1 MSEALPPSG
10 IPPVPVDPPAPSTG
24 PVPVPPVPPAP
35 VPDPAPPSPGR
46 KLGDVAALI
55 SSLAAVAGVLLGFFG
70 LPAVVDSPTAQT
82 APPATTATATATV
95 TVTAPAPPASGSDND
110 GTAKPPAP
118 APLPS
123 GSVPLTDL
131 SPVGGG
137 DAFTL
142 RSVTMGSN
150 SYESAMV
157 LALPCSGAPIDYS
170 INERYTSLT
179 FTVGLDDNGVAE
191 VINVTIQGDGV
202 NRKAV
207 NAEINRPRA
216 VAVDVTGVV
225 KLRIT
230 STGECGESDRLVVGP
245 ADAALHS

>member
-1 MSEALPPSG
+1 M
-10 IPPVPVDPPAPSTG
+10 
-24 PVPVPPVPPAP
+24 
-35 VPDPAPPSPGR
+35 PDPGPPSPGR

-82 APPATTATATATV
+82 ATPVTTATATATV
-95 TVTAPAPPASGSDND
+95 TATVTAPAPSAPGSHGDD
-110 GTAKPPAP
+110 TVKPPSP

-123 GSVPLTDL
+123 GSVPLADL
-131 SPVGGG
+131 SPVRGN

-142 RSVTMGSN
+142 RSVTMGSK
-150 SYESAMV
+150 SYENAMV
-157 LALPCSGAPIDYS
+157 LALPCGGSPIDYS

-191 VINVTIQGDGV
+191 VINVTVQGDGA

-207 NAEINRPRA
+207 NAEINRPHA
-216 VAVDVTGVV
+216 VTVDVTGVV

-230 STGECGESDRLVVGP
+230 STGECRSSDRLVVAL
-245 ADAALHS
+245 ADATFHS

>member
-1 MSEALPPSG
+1 M
-10 IPPVPVDPPAPSTG
+10 
-24 PVPVPPVPPAP
+24 
-35 VPDPAPPSPGR
+35 PDPAPPPPGR

-82 APPATTATATATV
+82 ATPATTATATATATV

-131 SPVGGG
+131 SPVRGA
-137 DAFTL
+137 DSFTL
-142 RSVTMGSN
+142 RSVTMGSK

-170 INERYTSLT
+170 VNERYTSLT

-191 VINVTIQGDGV
+191 LIKVTIQGDGMD
-202 NRKAV
+202 RKTV
-207 NAEINRPRA
+207 GAEINRPHA
-216 VAVDVTGVV
+216 VTVDVTGVV
-225 KLRIT
+225 RLRIT
-230 STGECGESDRLVVGP
+230 STGECGESDRLVVAL
-245 ADAALHS
+245 ADATLHS